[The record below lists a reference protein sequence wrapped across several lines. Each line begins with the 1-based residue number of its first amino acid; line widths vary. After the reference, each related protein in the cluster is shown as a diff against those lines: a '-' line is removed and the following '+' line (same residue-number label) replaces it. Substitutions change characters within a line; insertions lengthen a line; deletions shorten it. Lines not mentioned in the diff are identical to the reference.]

1 MGLHYFDKILV
12 PNALSRN
19 ANRASNHAS
28 SVFDIEVFTALRLGV
43 TSKTPFVNDSKVL
56 SESVANFLLM
66 MLIVVVRA
74 HFAMGRCRW
83 GYANLHSVLGF
94 GNDIMKFNTYPSL
107 SY

>member
-1 MGLHYFDKILV
+1 M

-19 ANRASNHAS
+19 ANRASNHAN

-56 SESVANFLLM
+56 SESVANFLL
-66 MLIVVVRA
+66 IVVARA

-94 GNDIMKFNTYPSL
+94 GNDIMKFSTYPSL